1 MTIINMMKY
10 FLRTVAIL
18 FFILGFIASGVLGW
32 FFYVAALRPALDQK
46 WIQIPSPVE
55 QLISLSVDDAGE
67 VFAEGEDGG
76 LYQLSFYPEPAW
88 IGLGETETVYSGLR
102 CRPITDNLHKRKSM
116 SNEVKAQV
124 SVDCSFAEQAVYL
137 DINLLE
143 NGETWYFETSSNAY
157 VQLGLFV
164 ILPVGLVINAA
175 LYAIGL
181 FFLAL
186 DWFIAKRR
194 KAKQAAA

>member
-1 MTIINMMKY
+1 MMRY
-10 FLRTVAIL
+10 FLRTAAIL
-18 FFILGFIASGVLGW
+18 FLLLGFIASVVLVW
-32 FFYVAALRPALDQK
+32 FFYAAALRPAFDQK

-55 QLISLSVDDAGE
+55 PLTSLRVGDAGE

-88 IGLGETETVYSGLR
+88 IGLDETETVYSGLT
-102 CRPITDNLHKRKSM
+102 CRPITDNVHQREPM
-116 SNEVKAQV
+116 SNKVKAQV

-137 DINLLE
+137 DIDLLE

-157 VQLGLFV
+157 VTIGLFV
-164 ILPVGLVINAA
+164 LLPVGLVINVA

-181 FFLAL
+181 LFLAL

-194 KAKQAAA
+194 KAKQATA

>member
-1 MTIINMMKY
+1 MMKY
-10 FLRTVAIL
+10 FLRTAAIL
-18 FFILGFIASGVLGW
+18 FFVLGLIASGILGW
-32 FFYVAALRPALDQK
+32 FYYVAALRPALNQK
-46 WIQIPSPVE
+46 WIQVPTPVE
-55 QLISLSVDDAGE
+55 ALASLSVDDAGE
-67 VFAEGEDGG
+67 VFAEGEDDG

-88 IGLGETETVYSGLR
+88 IALDETETVYSGLR
-102 CRPITDNLHKRKSM
+102 CRPITDDLHKRKSM
-116 SNEVKAQV
+116 SNQVKAQV
-124 SVDCSFAEQAVYL
+124 SVDCSFAEQALYL

-164 ILPVGLVINAA
+164 ILPVGLVINVT

-194 KAKQAAA
+194 KAKQAVA